1 MNIKIGDIYDYYDDG
16 KIRES
21 RRSEVKIT
29 NIVEFKDIDLETL
42 ELWKQEVKE
51 YYWLYSKQTDYFIK
65 ADLLDGEN
73 EEAVFV
79 RTLDNGWFSL
89 GFWAGRL
96 DTTNQLKNNFEL

>member
-29 NIVEFKDIDLETL
+29 SIVEFKDIDLETL
-42 ELWKQEVKE
+42 ELWKEEVE
-51 YYWLYSKQTDYFIK
+51 ECYWLYSKQTDYFIK

-73 EEAVFV
+73 QEVTFA
-79 RTLDNGWFSL
+79 RSLNNGWFSL

-96 DTTNQLKNNFEL
+96 DTTNQLKNNFEN